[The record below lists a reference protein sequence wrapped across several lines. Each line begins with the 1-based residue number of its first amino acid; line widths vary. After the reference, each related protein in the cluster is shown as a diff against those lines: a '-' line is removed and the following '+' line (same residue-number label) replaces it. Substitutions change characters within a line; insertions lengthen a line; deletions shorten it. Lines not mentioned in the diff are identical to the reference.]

1 MRKKIILSIILLLF
15 AALSSE
21 AVTKHKLRATK
32 YYPTGKATASGAMPD
47 YQKIN
52 NGTIRWVALS
62 RDMFDKG
69 YKMNDTIFVESDNP
83 RVVGFWVVKDKMGPK
98 HHDAIDFLMTKE
110 NSKEF
115 GLGYVTITKKMKAG
129 PEIEVAEAVA
139 QKPAMVEPAPAE
151 TVYVTRESQASPA
164 VQPAVQPAAP
174 PVVAKEKAPVPDA
187 SNRIKVKVVLIE
199 YDGDADKLG
208 GVIDKISSA
217 MRGKEPEPTDE

>member
-1 MRKKIILSIILLLF
+1 MLRMRKKIILSIFLLLF

-21 AVTKHKLRATK
+21 AMTKHKMRATK
-32 YYPTGKATASGAMPD
+32 YYPTGRATASGDVPD
-47 YQKIN
+47 YKKVN

-83 RVVGFWVVKDKMGPK
+83 RVVGFWVVKDKMGPR
-98 HHDAIDFLMTKE
+98 HHDAIDFLMTRE

-115 GLGYVTITKKMKAG
+115 GIGYVTITKKIKVG
-129 PEIEVAEAVA
+129 SEIEVAEAVA
-139 QKPAMVEPAPAE
+139 QNPAMVDPAPVE
-151 TVYVTRESQASPA
+151 TVYVTKENTPPPAVPLA
-164 VQPAVQPAAP
+164 VQPAVT
-174 PVVAKEKAPVPDA
+174 KEKTPVPDA

>member
-47 YQKIN
+47 YKKIN

-62 RDMFDKG
+62 RDMFEKG
-69 YKMNDTIFVESDNP
+69 YNMNDTIFVESDNP

-129 PEIEVAEAVA
+129 SEIEVAEAVA
-139 QKPAMVEPAPAE
+139 QKPAMVEPAPVE
-151 TVYVTRESQASPA
+151 TVYVTRDNTP
-164 VQPAVQPAAP
+164 PPAAQ

-187 SNRIKVKVVLIE
+187 SNRIKVRVVMVE

-208 GVIDKISSA
+208 GVMDKISSA

>member
-47 YQKIN
+47 YKKIN

-62 RDMFDKG
+62 RDMFEKG
-69 YKMNDTIFVESDNP
+69 YNMNDTIFVESDNP
-83 RVVGFWVVKDKMGPK
+83 RVVGFWVVKDKMGPRYR
-98 HHDAIDFLMTKE
+98 DAIDFLMTRE

-129 PEIEVAEAVA
+129 SEIEVAEAVA
-139 QKPAMVEPAPAE
+139 QKPAMVEPAPVE
-151 TVYVTRESQASPA
+151 TVYVTRDNTP
-164 VQPAVQPAAP
+164 PPAAQ

-187 SNRIKVKVVLIE
+187 SNRIKVRVVMVE

-208 GVIDKISSA
+208 GVMDKISSA

>member
-47 YQKIN
+47 YKKVN

-69 YKMNDTIFVESDNP
+69 YKMDDTIFVESDNP
-83 RVVGFWVVKDKMGPK
+83 RVVGFWVVKDKMSPR
-98 HHDAIDFLMTKE
+98 HHDAIDFLMTRE

-115 GLGYVTITKKMKAG
+115 GLGYVSITKKIKAG
-129 PEIEVAEAVA
+129 SEIEVAEAVA
-139 QKPAMVEPAPAE
+139 QKPAMVDPAPVE
-151 TVYVTRESQASPA
+151 TVYVTKENTP
-164 VQPAVQPAAP
+164 PAAP
-174 PVVAKEKAPVPDA
+174 PVIAKEKAPVPDA

>member
-47 YQKIN
+47 YKKIN

-62 RDMFDKG
+62 RDMFEKG
-69 YKMNDTIFVESDNP
+69 YNMNDTIFVESDNP
-83 RVVGFWVVKDKMGPK
+83 RVVGFWVVKDKMGPR
-98 HHDAIDFLMTKE
+98 HRDAIDFLMTRE

-129 PEIEVAEAVA
+129 SEIEVAEAVA
-139 QKPAMVEPAPAE
+139 QKPAMVEPAPVE
-151 TVYVTRESQASPA
+151 TVYVTRDNTP
-164 VQPAVQPAAP
+164 PPAAQ

-187 SNRIKVKVVLIE
+187 SNRIKVRVVMVE

-208 GVIDKISSA
+208 GVMDKISSA

>member
-1 MRKKIILSIILLLF
+1 MRKKIILSIFLLLF

-32 YYPTGKATASGAMPD
+32 YYPTGRATASGAIPD

-52 NGTIRWVALS
+52 SGDIRWVALS

-139 QKPAMVEPAPAE
+139 QKPAMVEPAPVE
-151 TVYVTRESQASPA
+151 TVYVTKESTP
-164 VQPAVQPAAP
+164 PPAAP

>member
-1 MRKKIILSIILLLF
+1 MRKKIILSIFLLLLS
-15 AALSSE
+15 ALSSE
-21 AVTKHKLRATK
+21 AITKHKLRATK
-32 YYPTGKATASGAMPD
+32 YYPTGRATASGATPD
-47 YQKIN
+47 YNKIN

-62 RDMFDKG
+62 RDLFDKG
-69 YKMNDTIFVESDNP
+69 YYKMNDTIFVESDNP
-83 RVVGFWVVKDKMGPK
+83 RVVGFWVVKDKMGPR

-151 TVYVTRESQASPA
+151 TVYVTRDNTPPPA
-164 VQPAVQPAAP
+164 PAAQ

>member
-21 AVTKHKLRATK
+21 AMTKHKLRATK

-47 YQKIN
+47 YKKIN

-62 RDMFDKG
+62 RDMFEKG
-69 YKMNDTIFVESDNP
+69 YNMNDTIFVESDNP
-83 RVVGFWVVKDKMGPK
+83 RVVGFWVVKDKMGPRYR
-98 HHDAIDFLMTKE
+98 DAIDFLMTRE

-129 PEIEVAEAVA
+129 SEIEVAEAVA
-139 QKPAMVEPAPAE
+139 QKPAMVEPAPVE
-151 TVYVTRESQASPA
+151 TVYVTRDNTPPPAAPLA
-164 VQPAVQPAAP
+164 VQPAVT
-174 PVVAKEKAPVPDA
+174 KEKAPVPDA
-187 SNRIKVKVVLIE
+187 SNRIKVRVVMVE

-208 GVIDKISSA
+208 GVMDKISSA

>member
-1 MRKKIILSIILLLF
+1 LLF

-21 AVTKHKLRATK
+21 AITKHKLRATK
-32 YYPTGKATASGAMPD
+32 YYPTGRATASGATPD
-47 YQKIN
+47 YKKIN
-52 NGTIRWVALS
+52 DGTIRWVALS
-62 RDMFDKG
+62 RDMFEKG
-69 YKMNDTIFVESDNP
+69 YKMGDTIFVESDNP
-83 RVVGFWVVKDKMGPK
+83 RVVGFWVVKDKMGPS
-98 HHDAIDFLMTKE
+98 HRDAIDFLMTRE

-115 GLGYVTITKKMKAG
+115 GLGYVTVAKKIKAG
-129 PEIEVAEAVA
+129 SEIEVAEAVA
-139 QKPAMVEPAPAE
+139 PKPAMVDTVPVE
-151 TVYVTRESQASPA
+151 TVYVTRDNPTPPA
-164 VQPAVQPAAP
+164 PQ

>member
-1 MRKKIILSIILLLF
+1 MRKKIILSIFLLLF

-32 YYPTGKATASGAMPD
+32 YYPNGRATASGAMSD
-47 YQKIN
+47 YKKIN
-52 NGTIRWVALS
+52 SGAIRWVALS

-83 RVVGFWVVKDKMGPK
+83 RVVGFWVVKDKMGPR

-115 GLGYVTITKKMKAG
+115 GLGYVTISKKAKTG
-129 PEIEVAEAVA
+129 SETEVAEVVA
-139 QKPAMVEPAPAE
+139 QKPARVDTVPVE
-151 TVYVTRESQASPA
+151 TVYVTRDNPA
-164 VQPAVQPAAP
+164 PPAPQPAVT
-174 PVVAKEKAPVPDA
+174 KEKAPVPDA

-208 GVIDKISSA
+208 GVMDKISSA

>member
-47 YQKIN
+47 YKKIN

-83 RVVGFWVVKDKMGPK
+83 RVVGFWVVKDKMGPR
-98 HHDAIDFLMTKE
+98 HHDAIDFLMTRE

-139 QKPAMVEPAPAE
+139 QEPAMVEPAPVE
-151 TVYVTRESQASPA
+151 TVYVTKENTP
-164 VQPAVQPAAP
+164 PPAAP

>member
-47 YQKIN
+47 YKKIN

-83 RVVGFWVVKDKMGPK
+83 RVVGFWVVKDKMGPR
-98 HHDAIDFLMTKE
+98 HHDAIDFLMTRE

-115 GLGYVTITKKMKAG
+115 GLGYVTITKKMKVG
-129 PEIEVAEAVA
+129 PEPEVEVAEAVV
-139 QKPAMVEPAPAE
+139 QEPAMVGPAPVE
-151 TVYVTRESQASPA
+151 TVYVTRESPASPA
-164 VQPAVQPAAP
+164 VQPAVQPVA
-174 PVVAKEKAPVPDA
+174 AKEKAPVPDA

-208 GVIDKISSA
+208 GVMDKISSA

>member
-1 MRKKIILSIILLLF
+1 MRKKIILSIFLLLF
-15 AALSSE
+15 AAMSSE

-32 YYPTGKATASGAMPD
+32 YYPTGRATASGAMPD
-47 YQKIN
+47 YKKIN

-83 RVVGFWVVKDKMGPK
+83 RVVGFWVVKDKMGPR
-98 HHDAIDFLMTKE
+98 HRDAIDFLMTKE

-115 GLGYVTITKKMKAG
+115 GLGYVTISKKTKSG
-129 PEIEVAEAVA
+129 SETEVAEAVA
-139 QKPAMVEPAPAE
+139 QKPARIDTVPVE
-151 TVYVTRESQASPA
+151 TVYVTRENTAPPAAPLA
-164 VQPAVQPAAP
+164 VQPAVT
-174 PVVAKEKAPVPDA
+174 KEKAPVPDT
-187 SNRIKVKVVLIE
+187 SNRIKVRVVMVE

-208 GVIDKISSA
+208 GVMDKISSA